1 MTRVGLL
8 LCVVACGSPAMMT
21 GDDVVVP
28 DGPSAIDGMVGG
40 ACTAAPA
47 DETGQGTYYNAD
59 GTGNC
64 SFDASTDFHV
74 AAMNAADYGDAVWCG
89 ACLQVTGP
97 SGTSTIVRVVDQCPG
112 CAHGDLDLSQ
122 TAFGELA
129 PLSAGRIAITWH
141 EVACDV
147 TGPIGYHFKTGDTQF
162 YTPIQILNARYP
174 IAKLEVQQSG
184 SYQEIPRVDYNYF
197 VPASGLGTGPFAL
210 RTTDQRGHVVED
222 ANIALGDGVTRDGA
236 AQFPVCP

>member
-1 MTRVGLL
+1 MKVGLL
-8 LCVVACGSPAMMT
+8 LGIAACGSSAMMMT
-21 GDDVVVP
+21 ADDVVAPQDSNV
-28 DGPSAIDGMVGG
+28 DGMVGG
-40 ACTAAPA
+40 ACLAAPA
-47 DETGQGTYYNAD
+47 DETGDGTYYDAD

-64 SFDASTDFHV
+64 SFDATTDFHV
-74 AAMNAADYGDAVWCG
+74 AAMNKPDYGDAEWCG

-97 SGTSTIVRVVDQCPG
+97 GGTSTIVRVVDSCPG

-122 TAFGELA
+122 TAFAELA

-147 TGPIGYHFKTGDTQF
+147 TGPIGYQFKSGDTQY
-162 YTPIQILNARYP
+162 YTPIQIRNARYP
-174 IAKLEVQQSG
+174 IAKLEVMQG
-184 SYQEIPRVDYNYF
+184 GAYAEIPRVDYNYF
-197 VPASGLGTGPFAL
+197 VPAAGLGVGPFAL

-222 ANIALGDGVTRDGA
+222 SGIALGDGVTRDGA

>member
-1 MTRVGLL
+1 MRQAALL
-8 LCVVACGSPAMMT
+8 LLITAACGGSMT
-21 GDDVVVP
+21 MVADDVAPP
-28 DGPSAIDGMVGG
+28 DVDAQVGPVCA
-40 ACTAAPA
+40 AAPA
-47 DETGQGTYYNAD
+47 DATGQGTYYNAD

-74 AAMNAADYGDAVWCG
+74 AAMNAADYGNADWCG

-97 SGTSTIVRVVDQCPG
+97 KGSTVVRVVDQCPG
-112 CAHGDLDLSQ
+112 CAKGDLDLSQ

-147 TGPIGYHFKTGDTQF
+147 TGPIGYHFKAGDTKF
-162 YTPIQILNARYP
+162 YTPIQIRNARYP
-174 IAKLEVQQSG
+174 IAKLEVQQG
-184 SYQEIPRVDYNYF
+184 GAYVAIPRVDYNYF
-197 VPASGLGTGPFAL
+197 VPSAGLGDGPFAL
-210 RTTDQRGHVVED
+210 RTTDTRGHVVED
-222 ANIALGDGVTRDGA
+222 AAIALGDGVTRDGA